1 MSCQQETW
9 GFSIKNADDL
19 WKMDKVI
26 FPVSLSSRFMTASS
40 QADWECLREIL
51 SFLDIERQV
60 FPLLST
66 DKASGLDVEFSQ

>member
-9 GFSIKNADDL
+9 GLSIKNTDDL